1 MRAIA
6 LALALAAATGLAPG
20 AVRALGEPGAAP
32 PAHAEQ
38 HALSLDEA
46 VELVQ
51 HRFEARVVR
60 AEETREGEETVY
72 RIRLLGQDGHV
83 FTVHVNA
90 RTGHVE

>member
-1 MRAIA
+1 MRAFA

-20 AVRALGEPGAAP
+20 AVRAVGEPGATP
-32 PAHAEQ
+32 PAHVEPRP
-38 HALSLDEA
+38 LSLDDA
-46 VELVQ
+46 VELVK